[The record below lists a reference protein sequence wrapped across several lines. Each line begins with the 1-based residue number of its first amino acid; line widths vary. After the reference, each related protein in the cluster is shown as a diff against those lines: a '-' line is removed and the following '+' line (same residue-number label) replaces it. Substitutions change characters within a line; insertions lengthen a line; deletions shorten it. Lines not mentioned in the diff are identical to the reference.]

1 MNIEKML
8 SSKSFTYATKGIMG
22 AVVGTTILKAV
33 GRPAF
38 IYADKHSDKETKKY
52 TAAKEFLYQMLCLI
66 MTFAMV
72 IPVQMLCFKLSKKYI
87 KLDSLKGIKT
97 YGDFGKVTTDLD
109 ELTPK
114 AKAVL
119 NNRTTELTPD
129 EKEEIGLTKGAVE
142 LGSFVGSLVGLT
154 IVAPLI
160 SHEILHPIMG
170 ALGLDKKPASITPL
184 NEHDE
189 EIAAVKKEKE
199 TRKA

>member
-8 SSKSFTYATKGIMG
+8 SSKTFTYTTKGIMG

-38 IYADKHSDKETKKY
+38 IYADSHTDKETKKY
-52 TAAKEFLYQMLCLI
+52 TATKEFLYQMLCLI

-87 KLDSLKGIKT
+87 KGMPSLKGIQTFK
-97 YGDFGKVTTDLD
+97 DFGKVTKDLD
-109 ELTPK
+109 ELTPEG
-114 AKAVL
+114 KAVL
-119 NNRTTELTPD
+119 NRDTELNKD
-129 EKEEIGLTKGAVE
+129 EKEAIGLVKGAVE
-142 LGSFVGSLVGLT
+142 VGSFLGSLVGLT

-160 SHEILHPIMG
+160 SHEILHPIMN
-170 ALGLDKKPASITPL
+170 ALGFDKKPASITPL

-189 EIAAVKKEKE
+189 EIAAVKNEK
-199 TRKA
+199 TSRRA